1 MQNSDDDWRLD
12 HRLAPDTSSPRPGAS
27 VGTSHGKIIPGKTSR
42 TLFSSALTKTRPL
55 SERTNACATAFGMST
70 DEEEPVCCPEKPKA
84 DSLHECRSCF
94 EKALASEL
102 ADAFL

>member
-1 MQNSDDDWRLD
+1 MKRERQSQISRINTTEFPGGRESNVAEPVCFPENSWLIRCANGAAFFANPLPSKLERQN
-12 HRLAPDTSSPRPGAS
+12 GN
-27 VGTSHGKIIPGKTSR
+27 HGFHGY
-42 TLFSSALTKTRPL
+42 TR
-55 SERTNACATAFGMST
+55 MKK
-70 DEEEPVCCPEKPKA
+70 EPVCCPEKPRA

>member
-1 MQNSDDDWRLD
+1 
-12 HRLAPDTSSPRPGAS
+12 
-27 VGTSHGKIIPGKTSR
+27 
-42 TLFSSALTKTRPL
+42 
-55 SERTNACATAFGMST
+55 MST

>member
-1 MQNSDDDWRLD
+1 
-12 HRLAPDTSSPRPGAS
+12 
-27 VGTSHGKIIPGKTSR
+27 VGTSQGKTIPAKTDG
-42 TLFSSALTKTRPL
+42 TLFSSAFTKTRPL

-102 ADAFL
+102 TDAFI